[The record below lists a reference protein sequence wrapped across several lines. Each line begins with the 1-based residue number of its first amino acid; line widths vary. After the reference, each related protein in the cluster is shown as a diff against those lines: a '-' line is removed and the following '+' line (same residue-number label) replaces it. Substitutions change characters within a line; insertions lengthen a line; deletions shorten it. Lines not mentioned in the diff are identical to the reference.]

1 MGRKTK
7 VWIGLLGALSAL
19 GLLSALLYQ
28 PGPGAAGP
36 SVFAAVNPAGL
47 RADLQEWSARHAA
60 NGGDHNV
67 LISLGWAKGLSRE
80 NTHAVGLA
88 RLDLVASAV
97 QVELQGLPAGN
108 WDVWMVHNQ
117 PGGSVVPE
125 PGDRMHRLGRVATDG
140 KLTRLST
147 RLEPGFFDRF
157 HADLMV
163 VTRAGARPETGGVLF
178 GSPDLFQRLYTK
190 AQAKP
195 ALRASHTPMLASLF
209 GPRVATATA
218 FDSTDALV
226 AQGFQ
231 LFFNEKFGG
240 NGRTCGTCHPSD
252 NNFTI
257 DPNYIATQPPD
268 DPLFVAETNPALAQ
282 NFENP
287 TLMRALG
294 LVVENPD
301 GFDNLATKFVLRGV
315 PHLLGLRNSRSPIQ
329 PGSPNPPAERLGWAG
344 DGAPGAGTIRDFAV
358 GAIIQ
363 HFTKTLNRV
372 PGTDFRLPTSGEMDA
387 LAAFQLALG
396 RQADPNLPAMQFR
409 SPVVTRGQAIYLAL
423 DTVGGT
429 VVAGKCNACHGNGGA
444 LGQSGDNRNFNI
456 GTEDLADHP
465 ADLIMPG
472 ARPRDGGFGRA
483 PNPHGGFGNG
493 RFNTPVVIEAADTG
507 PFFHND
513 SAATIE
519 EAVAFYNSNAFNNSE
534 VGLQFKAADTGGIGI
549 HLEST
554 QVEAVAAL
562 LRVLNALE
570 NIRSS
575 TELDEAAQSQHDD
588 HQAQML
594 LDLASFDTRDAIR
607 VLEERGLHLDAV
619 AKLKQAYDLE
629 HDGEDDH
636 GDHGNDHKSKKDD
649 HGGGDGGDNGHHD
662 RFTQILQ
669 LKADAKAAMIVTP

>member
-7 VWIGLLGALSAL
+7 VWIGLLGALAAL
-19 GLLSALLYQ
+19 GLWSALLYQ
-28 PGPGAAGP
+28 PGAGGRPVIAA
-36 SVFAAVNPAGL
+36 SVNPAGL
-47 RADLQEWSARHAA
+47 RADFQEWSARHAA
-60 NGGDHNV
+60 NGGDRNV

-80 NTHAVGLA
+80 NTQAVGLA
-88 RLDLVASAV
+88 RLDLVRSAV
-97 QVELQGLPAGN
+97 QVELKDLPAGT
-108 WDVWMVHNQ
+108 WDVWMVQNQ
-117 PGGSVVPE
+117 PSGSVVPE
-125 PGDRMHRLGRVATDG
+125 PGDRMHRLGSVATAAGG
-140 KLTRLST
+140 KATQLST
-147 RLEPGFFDRF
+147 RLEPGFFDKFR
-157 HADLMV
+157 ADVMV
-163 VTRAGARPETGGVLF
+163 VTRAGARPEDGGVLY
-178 GSPDLFQRLYTK
+178 GSPDLFQRMYTK

-195 ALRASHTPMLASLF
+195 ALEPSHAPMLASFF
-209 GPRVATATA
+209 GPRVANATA

-231 LFFNEKFGG
+231 IFFNEKFGG

-257 DPNYIATQPPD
+257 DPKYLTTLAPD
-268 DPLFVAETNPALAQ
+268 DPLFVAETNPDLAH

-294 LVVENPD
+294 LIVENPD
-301 GFDNLATKFVLRGV
+301 GFDNLATKFVLRSV
-315 PHLLGLRNSRSPIQ
+315 PHLLGLQHSRTPIQ

-358 GAIIQ
+358 GAITQ

-372 PGTDFRLPTSGEMDA
+372 PGTDFRLPTNDEMDA

-396 RQADPNLPAMQFR
+396 RQQDLNLPAMHFK
-409 SPVVTRGQAIYLAL
+409 SPIVSRGQAIFLTL

-429 VVAGKCNACHGNGGA
+429 VAAGKCNACHGNGGA

-483 PNPHGGFGNG
+483 PNPRGGFGNG
-493 RFNTPVVIEAADTG
+493 RFNTTVVIEAADTG
-507 PFFHND
+507 PFFHNN

-534 VGLQFKAADTGGIGI
+534 VGISFKAADTGGIGI

-554 QVEAVAAL
+554 QVESVAAL

-575 TELDEAAQSQHDD
+575 TELDQAAIDLKD
-588 HQAQML
+588 KGQANLL
-594 LDLASFDTRDAIR
+594 LDLASFDTRDAVR
-607 VLEERGLHLDAV
+607 VLEERGLHLDAL

-629 HDGEDDH
+629 ISAKDEDSRP
-636 GDHGNDHKSKKDD
+636 KRDD
-649 HGGGDGGDNGHHD
+649 MIA
-662 RFTQILQ
+662 QILQ
-669 LKADAKAAMIVTP
+669 LKADAKAAMIF

>member
-7 VWIGLLGALSAL
+7 VWIGLLGALAAL
-19 GLLSALLYQ
+19 GLWSALLYQ
-28 PGPGAAGP
+28 PGAAGRP
-36 SVFAAVNPAGL
+36 VIAANVSPAGL
-47 RADLQEWSARHAA
+47 RADFQEWSARHAA
-60 NGGDHNV
+60 NGGDRNV

-80 NTHAVGLA
+80 NTQAVGLA
-88 RLDLVASAV
+88 RLDLVRSAV
-97 QVELQGLPAGN
+97 QVELKDLPAGN
-108 WDVWMVHNQ
+108 WDVWMVQNQ
-117 PGGSVVPE
+117 PSGSVVPE
-125 PGDRMHRLGRVATDG
+125 PGDRMHRLGSVATVAGG
-140 KLTRLST
+140 KAAQLST
-147 RLEPGFFDRF
+147 RLEPGFFDKFR
-157 HADLMV
+157 ADVMV
-163 VTRAGARPETGGVLF
+163 VTRAGARPEDGGVLY
-178 GSPDLFQRLYTK
+178 GSPDLFQRMYTK
-190 AQAKP
+190 AQSKP
-195 ALRASHTPMLASLF
+195 ALEPSHAPMLASFF
-209 GPRVATATA
+209 GPRVANATP

-231 LFFNEKFGG
+231 IFFNEKFGG

-257 DPNYIATQPPD
+257 DPKYLTTLAPD
-268 DPLFVAETNPALAQ
+268 DPLFVAESNPDLAH

-294 LVVENPD
+294 LIVENPD
-301 GFDNLATKFVLRGV
+301 GFDNLATKFVLRSV
-315 PHLLGLRNSRSPIQ
+315 PHLLGLQHSRTPIQ

-358 GAIIQ
+358 GAITQ

-372 PGTDFRLPTSGEMDA
+372 PGTDFRLPTNAEMDA

-396 RQADPNLPAMQFR
+396 RQQDLNLPAMQFK
-409 SPVVTRGQAIYLAL
+409 SPVVSRGQAIFLAT
-423 DTVGGT
+423 DSVGGT
-429 VVAGKCNACHGNGGA
+429 VGAGKCNLCHGNGGA
-444 LGQSGDNRNFNI
+444 LGLDHDNRNFNI

-472 ARPRDGGFGRA
+472 ARPRDGGFGKG
-483 PNPHGGFGNG
+483 PNAKGGFGNG

-507 PFFHND
+507 PFFHNN

-534 VGLQFKAADTGGIGI
+534 VGISFKAADTGGIGI

-554 QVEAVAAL
+554 QVESVSAL

-575 TELDEAAQSQHDD
+575 TELDQAAVNLKDKG
-588 HQAQML
+588 QANLL
-594 LDLASFDTRDAIR
+594 LDLASFDTRDAVR
-607 VLEERGLHLDAV
+607 VLEERGLHLDAL

-629 HDGEDDH
+629 ISAKDENSRPKRDDMI
-636 GDHGNDHKSKKDD
+636 G
-649 HGGGDGGDNGHHD
+649 
-662 RFTQILQ
+662 QILQ
-669 LKADAKAAMIVTP
+669 LKADAKAAMVF

>member
-7 VWIGLLGALSAL
+7 VWIGLLGTLSAL

-28 PGPGAAGP
+28 PGQATAAP
-36 SVFAAVNPAGL
+36 SVLAAVNPAGL
-47 RADLQEWSARHAA
+47 RTDLQEWSARHAA
-60 NGGDHNV
+60 NGGDHDV
-67 LISLGWAKGLSRE
+67 LISLGWAKGLSQE
-80 NTHAVGLA
+80 NTEAVGLA
-88 RLDLVASAV
+88 RLDLVASTV

-125 PGDRMHRLGRVATDG
+125 PGDRMHRLGRVATAG
-140 KLTRLST
+140 QLTRLST

-157 HADLMV
+157 HADVMV

-195 ALRASHTPMLASLF
+195 ALETSHTPMLASLF

-231 LFFNEKFGG
+231 IFFNEKFGG

-257 DPNYIATQPPD
+257 DPKYLTTLAPD
-268 DPLFVAETNPALAQ
+268 DPLFVAESNPALAT

-294 LVVENPD
+294 LIVENPD
-301 GFDNLATKFVLRGV
+301 GFDNLATKFVLRSV
-315 PHLLGLRNSRSPIQ
+315 PHLLGLRNSRTPIQ

-358 GAIIQ
+358 GAITQ

-372 PGTDFRLPTSGEMDA
+372 PGTDFRLPTNDEMDA

-396 RQADPNLPAMQFR
+396 RQADINLPAMQFK
-409 SPVVTRGQAIYLAL
+409 SPVVSRGQAIYLTF

-429 VVAGKCNACHGNGGA
+429 VAAGKCNLCHGNGGA
-444 LGQSGDNRNFNI
+444 LGLDHDNRNFNI
-456 GTEDLADHP
+456 GSEDLADHP

-483 PNPHGGFGNG
+483 PNPRGGFGNG

-507 PFFHND
+507 PFFHNN

-534 VGLQFKAADTGGIGI
+534 VGLSFKAADTGGIGI

-554 QVEAVAAL
+554 QVESVSAL

-575 TELDEAAQSQHDD
+575 TEVDQAAVNLKDKGKAH
-588 HQAQML
+588 ML
-594 LDLASFDTRDAIR
+594 LELASFDTRDAVR
-607 VLEERGLHLDAV
+607 VLDERGLHLDAV

-629 HDGEDDH
+629 TSAMDENSRPKRDDMIA
-636 GDHGNDHKSKKDD
+636 
-649 HGGGDGGDNGHHD
+649 
-662 RFTQILQ
+662 QILQ
-669 LKADAKAAMIVTP
+669 LKADAKAAMIVP

>member
-28 PGPGAAGP
+28 PGQASAAP
-36 SVFAAVNPAGL
+36 SVLAAANPAGL
-47 RADLQEWSARHAA
+47 RTDLQEWSARHTA

-67 LISLGWAKGLSRE
+67 LIALGWAKGLSHE
-80 NTHAVGLA
+80 NTQATGLA
-88 RLDLVASAV
+88 RLDLIASTV

-108 WDVWMVHNQ
+108 WDVWLVHNQ

-125 PGDRMHRLGRVATDG
+125 PGDRMHRLGRVATAG
-140 KLTRLST
+140 QLTRLST

-157 HADLMV
+157 HADVMV
-163 VTRAGARPETGGVLF
+163 VTRAGARPETDGVLF

-195 ALRASHTPMLASLF
+195 ALEPSHSPMLASLF
-209 GPRVATATA
+209 GPQVATATA

-231 LFFNEKFGG
+231 IFFNEKFGG

-257 DPNYIATQPPD
+257 DPKYLTTLAPD
-268 DPLFVAETNPALAQ
+268 DPLFVAESNPALAT

-294 LVVENPD
+294 LIVENPD
-301 GFDNLATKFVLRGV
+301 GFDNLATKFVLRSV
-315 PHLLGLRNSRSPIQ
+315 PHLLGLRNSRTPIQ

-358 GAIIQ
+358 GAITQ

-372 PGTDFRLPTSGEMDA
+372 PGTDFRLPTNDEMDA

-396 RQADPNLPAMQFR
+396 RQEDLNLPAMQFK
-409 SPVVTRGQAIYLAL
+409 SPVVSRGQAIFLAL
-423 DTVGGT
+423 DSQGGT
-429 VVAGKCNACHGNGGA
+429 VAAGKCNACHGNGGA
-444 LGQSGDNRNFNI
+444 LGIDHDNRNFNI
-456 GTEDLADHP
+456 GSEDLADHP

-483 PNPHGGFGNG
+483 PNPRGGFGNG

-507 PFFHND
+507 PFFHNN
-513 SAATIE
+513 SATTIE

-534 VGLQFKAADTGGIGI
+534 VGLSFKAADTGGIGI

-554 QVEAVAAL
+554 QVEAVSAL

-575 TELDEAAQSQHDD
+575 TEVDQAAVNLKDKGKAH
-588 HQAQML
+588 ML
-594 LDLASFDTRDAIR
+594 LELASFDTRDAVR

-629 HDGEDDH
+629 TSAMDENSRPKRDDMIA
-636 GDHGNDHKSKKDD
+636 
-649 HGGGDGGDNGHHD
+649 
-662 RFTQILQ
+662 QILQ
-669 LKADAKAAMIVTP
+669 LKADAKAAMIML

>member
-28 PGPGAAGP
+28 PGADGQSVIAAK
-36 SVFAAVNPAGL
+36 VNPAGL
-47 RADLQEWSARHAA
+47 RADFQEWSARHAA

-67 LISLGWAKGLSRE
+67 IFSLGWAKGLSTE
-80 NTHAVGLA
+80 ITDAEGLA
-88 RLDLVASAV
+88 RLDMVAGAA
-97 QVELQGLPAGN
+97 QVELKGMPAGN
-108 WDVWMVHNQ
+108 WDVWMVQNE
-117 PGGSVVPE
+117 PGGSILLE
-125 PGDRMHRLGRVATDG
+125 PGDRMHRLGSLATEG
-140 KLTRLST
+140 EAARLSA
-147 RLEPGFFDRF
+147 RLGPGFFNNFR
-157 HADLMV
+157 ADVLV
-163 VTRAGARPETGGVLF
+163 VTRAGVRPEKGGVLY

-209 GPRVATATA
+209 GPRVAAATP

-226 AQGFQ
+226 AKGFQ
-231 LFFNEKFGG
+231 IFFNEKFGG

-268 DPLFVAETNPALAQ
+268 DPLFVAESNPDLAH

-287 TLMRALG
+287 ALMRALG

-301 GFDNLATKFVLRGV
+301 GFDNLATKFVLRSV
-315 PHLLGLRNSRSPIQ
+315 PHLLGLQHSRSPIQ

-358 GAIIQ
+358 GAITQ
-363 HFTKTLNRV
+363 HLTKTLHRV
-372 PGTDFRLPTSGEMDA
+372 PGTDFRLPTNDELDA

-396 RQADPNLPAMQFR
+396 RQADINLPAMHFK
-409 SPVVTRGQAIYLAL
+409 SPVATRGQAIYLAL

-444 LGQSGDNRNFNI
+444 LGIDHDNRNFNI

-465 ADLIMPG
+465 ADLIAPG
-472 ARPRDGGFGRA
+472 ARPRDGGFGKA
-483 PNPHGGFGNG
+483 PNPKGGFGNG

-507 PFFHND
+507 PFFHNN

-519 EAVAFYNSNAFNNSE
+519 EAVAFYNSDAFNKSE

-554 QVEAVAAL
+554 QVEAVAAM

-575 TELDEAAQSQHDD
+575 TELDQAAVNLKNK
-588 HQAQML
+588 AKARL
-594 LDLASFDTRDAIR
+594 LLELASFDTRDAVH
-607 VLEERGLHLDAV
+607 VLDARGLHFDAL
-619 AKLKQAYDLE
+619 AKLQQAYLLEIAAKNEDSRPKRDDLI
-629 HDGEDDH
+629 
-636 GDHGNDHKSKKDD
+636 S
-649 HGGGDGGDNGHHD
+649 
-662 RFTQILQ
+662 QIVQ
-669 LKADAKAAMIVTP
+669 LKADATAAMVVTP